1 MKKIIGVLLMI
12 AGVVGGLYVG
22 GWMLFIQPIIEAC
35 QAFDAGT
42 LTGTIVGITVVKCIF
57 ASAVGSII
65 AYVGFLV
72 GGVLATD

>member
-1 MKKIIGVLLMI
+1 MKKIFGVLLMI

-42 LTGTIVGITVVKCIF
+42 LT
-57 ASAVGSII
+57 
-65 AYVGFLV
+65 
-72 GGVLATD
+72 